1 MAAMPGL
8 NSRCYCGKMHAP
20 KKAFW
25 SMIAIRKAVSAD
37 FHEAMGDR
45 FRIATAI
52 AIELQDANDEA
63 IAIEVRSGVNQN

>member
-37 FHEAMGDR
+37 FHEAMEDR
-45 FRIATAI
+45 F
-52 AIELQDANDEA
+52 ELRQ
-63 IAIEVRSGVNQN
+63 RSQLNCKTLTMKQSRLKSVQE